1 MSQNARLSEKDAQR
15 RNGANG
21 SGWDE
26 ATIRRVIVLVVGV
39 TNPLVWISAVLTVAI
54 GQKRAAWWH
63 VSAAGAVLA
72 VVSALFGGVRGYF
85 APWREVVAQM
95 KAAGFAGASTL
106 GQFAAGRV
114 GEWIMAQAPFG
125 VGVGVLIGG
134 LIMWRRGRFAAE
146 WRDEEPEL
154 HTMSPR
160 EARAV
165 NARVERQKK
174 KMGQWANVKDVQR
187 LDDVA
192 VRLGVSKPGC
202 EPVDIPLGAL
212 RLHSMIFGP
221 SGFGKT
227 TTILE
232 IIKGLT
238 VAPAAAPFRIGT
250 VFLTMKPEAD
260 ITESLRKIAQAT
272 GRGFHVITQD
282 GHGATETYNPLRHG
296 TAQQRA
302 NVLVGAEA
310 NAAHGGFSEPHYQR
324 LGLRSTLVALEAL
337 EAAVAAGLSYRA
349 GGTLH
354 PWRLDVKHVARMMS
368 PASLESVR
376 DSLGGSPV
384 AVRISEWLEEAD
396 ADSSVTSGAAGM
408 RSRFAAV
415 AEGAAGAVLVDEPG
429 GLDLEQAI
437 VAGDI
442 VVLNLDAAQDL
453 EAAQFIANL
462 AISDFVST
470 IARLGHASWH
480 LDPVT
485 GEQTRLNFLV
495 VDEFA
500 ALGATGLIDAVERSR
515 SHGAAVMLS
524 AQSYSGLNVVGE
536 GFLERV
542 STSTTVKFIHRSEAE
557 AETLAQ
563 LIGTRK
569 GWAETQQTFEDLDA
583 LGSQFRASGQGSLR
597 EVDKFKIHPNTFRT
611 LAPGEVVAVWGV
623 PQLRAEVV
631 SVRKTATPDPEVVEP
646 QDSAEKVEAQP
657 EVEAPEVEPVPEKKT
672 AEGEKPR
679 AGSSDEM
686 WGWD

>member
-1 MSQNARLSEKDAQR
+1 M
-15 RNGANG
+15 
-21 SGWDE
+21 
-26 ATIRRVIVLVVGV
+26 
-39 TNPLVWISAVLTVAI
+39 
-54 GQKRAAWWH
+54 
-63 VSAAGAVLA
+63 
-72 VVSALFGGVRGYF
+72 
-85 APWREVVAQM
+85 
-95 KAAGFAGASTL
+95 
-106 GQFAAGRV
+106 
-114 GEWIMAQAPFG
+114 
-125 VGVGVLIGG
+125 
-134 LIMWRRGRFAAE
+134 
-146 WRDEEPEL
+146 
-154 HTMSPR
+154 
-160 EARAV
+160 

-174 KMGQWANVKDVQR
+174 KMSQWPNTKPVQR

-238 VAPAAAPFRIGT
+238 VAPAVAPFRIGT
-250 VFLTMKPEAD
+250 IFVTMKPEAD

-282 GHGATETYNPLRHG
+282 GHGSTTTYNPLKHG
-296 TAQQRA
+296 TAQMRA

-480 LDPVT
+480 IDPVT
-485 GEQTRLNFLV
+485 GQQNRLNFLV

-524 AQSYSGLNVVGE
+524 AQSYTGLGVIGE

-542 STSTTVKFIHRSEAE
+542 STSTTVKLIHRSEAE

-631 SVRKTATPDPEVVEP
+631 SVRKTPTPDVVEP
-646 QDSAEKVEAQP
+646 QESAEKAEAQP
-657 EVEAPEVEPVPEKKT
+657 EVEAPAVEPVPEKK
-672 AEGEKPR
+672 AEGEKPQ

-686 WGWD
+686 WGWS

>member
-21 SGWDE
+21 QGWDE
-26 ATIRRVIVLVVGV
+26 ATIRRVLVLVVGV
-39 TNPLVWISAVLTVAI
+39 TNPLVWISAVLTVAV
-54 GQKRAAWWH
+54 GQKRFVWWH

-72 VVSALFGGVRGYF
+72 TVSALFGGVRGYF
-85 APWREVVAQM
+85 LPWREIVAQM
-95 KAAGFAGASTL
+95 KAAGLAGFSTL
-106 GQFAAGRV
+106 GEFAAARLGDWV
-114 GEWIMAQAPFG
+114 LAQAPFG
-125 VGVGVLIGG
+125 VGIGVLIGG

-165 NARVERQKK
+165 NARVERKKK
-174 KMGQWANVKDVQR
+174 KMGQWANTADVQR

-250 VFLTMKPEAD
+250 IFVTMKPEAD

-282 GHGATETYNPLRHG
+282 GHGATTTYNPLKHG
-296 TAQQRA
+296 TAQMRA

-337 EAAVAAGLSYRA
+337 EAAVAAGLAYRA
-349 GGTLH
+349 GGQLK

-384 AVRISEWLEEAD
+384 AVRISEWLEEAA

-470 IARLGHASWH
+470 IARLGHAGWH
-480 LDPVT
+480 IDPAT
-485 GEQTRLNFLV
+485 GQQNRLNFLV

-542 STSTTVKFIHRSEAE
+542 STSTTVKLIHRSEAE

-631 SVRKTATPDPEVVEP
+631 SVRKTATPNPEVVEP
-646 QDSAEKVEAQP
+646 QETEKVEAQP
-657 EVEAPEVEPVPEKKT
+657 EVEAPAVEPVPEKKT
-672 AEGEKPR
+672 ESQKPR

-686 WGWD
+686 WGWN

>member
-21 SGWDE
+21 QGWDE
-26 ATIRRVIVLVVGV
+26 ATIRRVLVLVVGV

-54 GQKRAAWWH
+54 GQKRVAWWQ

-72 VVSALFGGVRGYF
+72 AVSALFGGVRGYF
-85 APWREVVAQM
+85 LPWREVVAQM

-106 GQFAAGRV
+106 GEFAAARLGDWV
-114 GEWIMAQAPFG
+114 LAQAPFG

-174 KMGQWANVKDVQR
+174 KMSQWANTKDVQR

-202 EPVDIPLGAL
+202 EPVDISLGAL

-250 VFLTMKPEAD
+250 IFVTMKPEAD

-282 GHGATETYNPLRHG
+282 GHGATETYNPLKHG
-296 TAQQRA
+296 TAQMRA

-384 AVRISEWLEEAD
+384 AVRISEWLDETA

-415 AEGAAGAVLVDEPG
+415 AEGAAGAVLVDRPD
-429 GLDLEQAI
+429 GLDLEAAI

-453 EAAQFIANL
+453 EASQFIANL

-480 LDPVT
+480 IDPVT
-485 GEQTRLNFLV
+485 GQQTRLNFLV

-524 AQSYSGLNVVGE
+524 AQSYTGLNVVGE

-631 SVRKTATPDPEVVEP
+631 SVRKTATPEVVEP
-646 QDSAEKVEAQP
+646 QEPEKVEAQP
-657 EVEAPEVEPVPEKKT
+657 EVEAPAVEPVPEKK

-679 AGSSDEM
+679 ADSSDEM

>member
-21 SGWDE
+21 QGWDE
-26 ATIRRVIVLVVGV
+26 ATIRRVLVLVVGV
-39 TNPLVWISAVLTVAI
+39 TNPLVWISAVLTVAV
-54 GQKRAAWWH
+54 GQKRFVWWH

-72 VVSALFGGVRGYF
+72 AVSALFGGVRGYF
-85 APWREVVAQM
+85 LPWREVVAQM

-106 GQFAAGRV
+106 GEFAAARLGDWV
-114 GEWIMAQAPFG
+114 LAQAPFG

-174 KMGQWANVKDVQR
+174 KMGQWANTADVQR

-232 IIKGLT
+232 IVKGLT

-250 VFLTMKPEAD
+250 IFVTMKPEAD

-282 GHGATETYNPLRHG
+282 GHGATTTYNPLKHG
-296 TAQQRA
+296 TAQMRA

-349 GGTLH
+349 GGRLH
-354 PWRLDVKHVARMMS
+354 PWCLDVKHVARMMS

-384 AVRISEWLEEAD
+384 AVRISEWLEEAA
-396 ADSSVTSGAAGM
+396 ADSSVTAGAAGM

-480 LDPVT
+480 IDPVT
-485 GEQTRLNFLV
+485 GQQNRLNFLV

-524 AQSYSGLNVVGE
+524 AQSYTGLSVVGE

-631 SVRKTATPDPEVVEP
+631 SVRKTATPEVVEP

-657 EVEAPEVEPVPEKKT
+657 EVEAPAVEPVPEKK

>member
-26 ATIRRVIVLVVGV
+26 AAIRRVLVLVVGV
-39 TNPLVWISAVLTVAI
+39 SNPLVWVSAVLTVAI

-63 VSAAGAVLA
+63 VSAAGGGLA
-72 VVSALFGGVRGYF
+72 AVSALFGGVRGYF
-85 APWREVVAQM
+85 APWRELAAQV
-95 KAAGFAGASTL
+95 KAGSFSTL
-106 GQFAAGRV
+106 GEFAAARLGDWV
-114 GEWIMAQAPFG
+114 LAQAPFG
-125 VGVGVLIGG
+125 IGAGVLIGG

-174 KMGQWANVKDVQR
+174 KMGQWANAKPVQR

-238 VAPAAAPFRIGT
+238 VAPAAAPFRIGA

-282 GHGATETYNPLRHG
+282 GHGATTTYNPLKHG
-296 TAQQRA
+296 TAQMRA

-349 GGTLH
+349 GGQLK

-384 AVRISEWLEEAD
+384 AVRISEWLDETAV
-396 ADSSVTSGAAGM
+396 DSSVTAGAAGM
-408 RSRFAAV
+408 KSRFAAV
-415 AEGAAGAVLVDEPG
+415 AEGAAGAVLVERPG

-437 VAGDI
+437 VNGDF
-442 VVLNLDAAQDL
+442 VVFNLDAAQDL

-470 IARLGHASWH
+470 IARLGHAGWH
-480 LDPVT
+480 IDPAT
-485 GEQTRLNFLV
+485 GQQNRLNFLV

-524 AQSYSGLNVVGE
+524 AQSYTGLSVVGE

-542 STSTTVKFIHRSEAE
+542 STSTTVKLMHRTEAE

-597 EVDKFKIHPNTFRT
+597 EVDKFKIHPNVFRN

-657 EVEAPEVEPVPEKKT
+657 EVEAPAVEPVPEKK
-672 AEGEKPR
+672 AEREKPR

-686 WGWD
+686 WGWS

>member
-21 SGWDE
+21 QGWDE
-26 ATIRRVIVLVVGV
+26 ATIRRVLVLVVGV
-39 TNPLVWISAVLTVAI
+39 TNPLVWISAVLTVAV
-54 GQKRAAWWH
+54 GQKRFVWWH

-85 APWREVVAQM
+85 LPWREVVAQM

-106 GQFAAGRV
+106 GEFAAARLGDWV
-114 GEWIMAQAPFG
+114 LAQAPFG

-165 NARVERQKK
+165 NARVERKKK
-174 KMGQWANVKDVQR
+174 KMGQWANTADVQR

-282 GHGATETYNPLRHG
+282 GHGATETYNPLKHG
-296 TAQQRA
+296 TAQMRA

-337 EAAVAAGLSYRA
+337 EAAVAAGLAYRA

-384 AVRISEWLEEAD
+384 AVRISEWLDETA

-415 AEGAAGAVLVDEPG
+415 AEGAAGAVLVDAPD

-470 IARLGHASWH
+470 IARLGHAGWH
-480 LDPVT
+480 IDPVT
-485 GEQTRLNFLV
+485 GQQNRLNFLV

-524 AQSYSGLNVVGE
+524 AQSYTGLSVVGE

-631 SVRKTATPDPEVVEP
+631 SVRKTATPDPEVVES
-646 QDSAEKVEAQP
+646 QDSAEKVESQP
-657 EVEAPEVEPVPEKKT
+657 EVEAPEVEPVPEKK
-672 AEGEKPR
+672 AEGEKPQ

-686 WGWD
+686 WGWN

>member
-21 SGWDE
+21 QGWDE
-26 ATIRRVIVLVVGV
+26 ATIRRVLVLVVGV
-39 TNPLVWISAVLTVAI
+39 SNPLVWLSAVLTVAI

-85 APWREVVAQM
+85 APWREVVAQV
-95 KAAGFAGASTL
+95 KAGGFSTL
-106 GQFAAGRV
+106 GEFAAGRV
-114 GEWIMAQAPFG
+114 GDWVLAQAPFG

-165 NARVERQKK
+165 NARVERKKK
-174 KMGQWANVKDVQR
+174 KMGQWANTADVQR

-250 VFLTMKPEAD
+250 IFVTMKPEAD

-282 GHGATETYNPLRHG
+282 GHGATTTYNPLKHG
-296 TAQQRA
+296 TAQMRA

-384 AVRISEWLEEAD
+384 AVRISEWLDETA

-415 AEGAAGAVLVDEPG
+415 AEGAAGAVLVDRPG

-470 IARLGHASWH
+470 IARLGHAGWH
-480 LDPVT
+480 IDPAT
-485 GEQTRLNFLV
+485 GQQNRLNFLV

-524 AQSYSGLNVVGE
+524 AQSYTGLGVIGE

-631 SVRKTATPDPEVVEP
+631 SVRKTATPEVVEP
-646 QDSAEKVEAQP
+646 QETEKVEAQP
-657 EVEAPEVEPVPEKKT
+657 EVEAPAVEPVPEKK
-672 AEGEKPR
+672 AEGEKPQ

-686 WGWD
+686 WGWN

>member
-21 SGWDE
+21 QGWDE
-26 ATIRRVIVLVVGV
+26 AAIRRVLVLVVGV
-39 TNPLVWISAVLTVAI
+39 SNPLVWISAVLTVAV

-72 VVSALFGGVRGYF
+72 AVSALFGGVRGYF
-85 APWREVVAQM
+85 LPWREVVAQM
-95 KAAGFAGASTL
+95 KAGGFSTL
-106 GQFAAGRV
+106 GEFAAGRV
-114 GEWIMAQAPFG
+114 GDWGLAQAPFG
-125 VGVGVLIGG
+125 IGAGVLIGG

-160 EARAV
+160 ETRAV

-174 KMGQWANVKDVQR
+174 KMSQWPNTKPVQR

-238 VAPAAAPFRIGT
+238 VAPAAAPFRIGA

-282 GHGATETYNPLRHG
+282 GHGATETYNPLKHG
-296 TAQQRA
+296 TAQMRA

-384 AVRISEWLEEAD
+384 AVRISEWLDETA
-396 ADSSVTSGAAGM
+396 ADSSVTAGAAGM

-470 IARLGHASWH
+470 IARLGHAGWH
-480 LDPVT
+480 IDPAT
-485 GEQTRLNFLV
+485 GQQNRLNFLV

-542 STSTTVKFIHRSEAE
+542 STSTTVKLIHRTEAE

-646 QDSAEKVEAQP
+646 QETEKVEAQL
-657 EVEAPEVEPVPEKKT
+657 EVEAPAVEPVPEKKAT
-672 AEGEKPR
+672 EGEKPR

-686 WGWD
+686 WGWS

>member
-21 SGWDE
+21 QGWDE
-26 ATIRRVIVLVVGV
+26 ATIRRVLVLVVGV
-39 TNPLVWISAVLTVAI
+39 TNPLVWISAVLTVAV
-54 GQKRAAWWH
+54 GQKRFVWWH

-85 APWREVVAQM
+85 LPWREVVAQM

-106 GQFAAGRV
+106 GEFAAARLGDWV
-114 GEWIMAQAPFG
+114 LAQAPFG

-165 NARVERQKK
+165 NARVERKKK
-174 KMGQWANVKDVQR
+174 KMGQWANTADVQR

-232 IIKGLT
+232 IVKGLT

-282 GHGATETYNPLRHG
+282 GHGATETYNPLKHG
-296 TAQQRA
+296 TAQMRA

-337 EAAVAAGLSYRA
+337 EAAVAAGLAYRA
-349 GGTLH
+349 GGMLH

-415 AEGAAGAVLVDEPG
+415 AEGAAGAVLVDEPD
-429 GLDLEQAI
+429 GLDLEAAI

-453 EAAQFIANL
+453 EASQFIANL

-480 LDPVT
+480 IDPVT
-485 GEQTRLNFLV
+485 GQQTRLNFLV

-524 AQSYSGLNVVGE
+524 AQSYTGLNVVGE

-631 SVRKTATPDPEVVEP
+631 SVRKTATPEVVEP
-646 QDSAEKVEAQP
+646 QEPEKVEAQP
-657 EVEAPEVEPVPEKKT
+657 EVEAPAVEPVPEKK

-679 AGSSDEM
+679 ADSSDEM

>member
-21 SGWDE
+21 QGWDE
-26 ATIRRVIVLVVGV
+26 AAIRRVLVLVVGV
-39 TNPLVWISAVLTVAI
+39 SNPLVWISAVLTVAI

-63 VSAAGAVLA
+63 VSAAGGGLA

-85 APWREVVAQM
+85 APWREVIAQM
-95 KAAGFAGASTL
+95 KAAGFAGFSTL
-106 GQFAAGRV
+106 GEFAAARLGDWV
-114 GEWIMAQAPFG
+114 LAQAPFG

-165 NARVERQKK
+165 NARVERKKK
-174 KMGQWANVKDVQR
+174 KMGQWANTADVQR

-250 VFLTMKPEAD
+250 IFVTMKPEAD

-282 GHGATETYNPLRHG
+282 GHGATTTYNPLKHG
-296 TAQQRA
+296 TAQMRA

-349 GGTLH
+349 GGQLK

-384 AVRISEWLEEAD
+384 AVRISEWLDETA

-415 AEGAAGAVLVDEPG
+415 AEGAAGAVLVDAPD

-437 VAGDI
+437 VNGDI

-470 IARLGHASWH
+470 IARLGHAGWH
-480 LDPVT
+480 LDPAT
-485 GEQTRLNFLV
+485 GQQNRLNFLV

-524 AQSYSGLNVVGE
+524 AQSYTGLSVIGE

-542 STSTTVKFIHRSEAE
+542 STSTTVKFIHRAEAE

-597 EVDKFKIHPNTFRT
+597 EVDKFKIHPNVFRN

-631 SVRKTATPDPEVVEP
+631 SVRKTATPEVVEP
-646 QDSAEKVEAQP
+646 QEPEKVEAQP
-657 EVEAPEVEPVPEKKT
+657 EVEAPAVEPVPEKK
-672 AEGEKPR
+672 AEREKPR

-686 WGWD
+686 WGWS

>member
-1 MSQNARLSEKDAQR
+1 MSQNARLSERDAQR

-21 SGWDE
+21 QGWDE
-26 ATIRRVIVLVVGV
+26 AAIRRVLVLVVGV
-39 TNPLVWISAVLTVAI
+39 SNPLVWISAVLTVAI

-63 VSAAGAVLA
+63 VSAAGGGLA
-72 VVSALFGGVRGYF
+72 AVSALFGGVRGYF
-85 APWREVVAQM
+85 LPWREVVAQV
-95 KAAGFAGASTL
+95 KAAGFSTL
-106 GQFAAGRV
+106 GEFAAGRV
-114 GEWIMAQAPFG
+114 GEWVLAQAPFG
-125 VGVGVLIGG
+125 IGAGVLIGG

-160 EARAV
+160 ETRAV

-174 KMGQWANVKDVQR
+174 KMSQWPNPKPVQR

-238 VAPAAAPFRIGT
+238 VAPAAAPFRIGA

-282 GHGATETYNPLRHG
+282 GHGATETYNPLKHG
-296 TAQQRA
+296 TAQMRA

-349 GGTLH
+349 GGQMR

-384 AVRISEWLEEAD
+384 AVRISEWLEESA

-415 AEGAAGAVLVDEPG
+415 AEGAAGAVLVDRPG

-480 LDPVT
+480 IDPAT
-485 GEQTRLNFLV
+485 GQQNRLNFLV

-524 AQSYSGLNVVGE
+524 AQSYTGLSVIGE

-542 STSTTVKFIHRSEAE
+542 STSTTVKLIHRTEAE

-631 SVRKTATPDPEVVEP
+631 SVRKTATPEVVEP

-657 EVEAPEVEPVPEKKT
+657 EVEVPAVEPVPEKKT
-672 AEGEKPR
+672 EGEKPQ

-686 WGWD
+686 WGWS

>member
-21 SGWDE
+21 QGWDE
-26 ATIRRVIVLVVGV
+26 ATIRRVLVLVVGV
-39 TNPLVWISAVLTVAI
+39 TNPLVWISAVLTVAV
-54 GQKRAAWWH
+54 GQKRFVWWH

-85 APWREVVAQM
+85 LPWREVVAQM

-106 GQFAAGRV
+106 GEFAAARLGDWV
-114 GEWIMAQAPFG
+114 LAQAPFG
-125 VGVGVLIGG
+125 IGAGVLIGG

-174 KMGQWANVKDVQR
+174 KMGQWANAKDVQR

-250 VFLTMKPEAD
+250 IFLTMKPEAD

-282 GHGATETYNPLRHG
+282 GHGATTTYNPLKHG
-296 TAQQRA
+296 TAQMRA

-337 EAAVAAGLSYRA
+337 EAAAAGLAYRA

-384 AVRISEWLEEAD
+384 AVRISEWLDETA

-415 AEGAAGAVLVDEPG
+415 AEGAAGAVLVDRPD

-453 EAAQFIANL
+453 EASQFIANL

-470 IARLGHASWH
+470 IARLGHAGWH

-485 GEQTRLNFLV
+485 GQQNRLNFLV

-515 SHGAAVMLS
+515 SHGATVMLS
-524 AQSYSGLNVVGE
+524 AQSYTGLNVVGE

-542 STSTTVKFIHRSEAE
+542 STSTTVKLIHRSEAE

-597 EVDKFKIHPNTFRT
+597 EVDKFKIHPNVFRN

-631 SVRKTATPDPEVVEP
+631 SVRKTTTPDPEVVEP

-657 EVEAPEVEPVPEKKT
+657 EVEAPAVEPVPEKK

>member
-21 SGWDE
+21 QGWDE
-26 ATIRRVIVLVVGV
+26 ATIRRVLVLVAGV
-39 TNPLVWISAVLTVAI
+39 TNPLVWISAVLTVAV

-106 GQFAAGRV
+106 GEFAAARLGDWV
-114 GEWIMAQAPFG
+114 LAQAPFG
-125 VGVGVLIGG
+125 VGMGVLIGG

-165 NARVERQKK
+165 NARVERKKK
-174 KMGQWANVKDVQR
+174 KMGQWANTADVQR

-238 VAPAAAPFRIGT
+238 VAPAAAPFRIGA

-260 ITESLRKIAQAT
+260 ITESLRKIARAT

-282 GHGATETYNPLRHG
+282 GHGATTTYNPLKHG
-296 TAQQRA
+296 TAQMRA

-349 GGTLH
+349 GGQLK

-384 AVRISEWLEEAD
+384 AVRISEWLDETA

-415 AEGAAGAVLVDEPG
+415 AEGAAGAVLVDAPD

-524 AQSYSGLNVVGE
+524 AQSYTGLSVVGE

-597 EVDKFKIHPNTFRT
+597 EVDKFKIHPNVFRN

-631 SVRKTATPDPEVVEP
+631 SVRKTATPDPEVVES
-646 QDSAEKVEAQP
+646 QETAEKVEAQP
-657 EVEAPEVEPVPEKKT
+657 EVEAPAAAPVPEKKEE
-672 AEGEKPR
+672 AEPLR

-686 WGWD
+686 WGWN

>member
-21 SGWDE
+21 QGWDE
-26 ATIRRVIVLVVGV
+26 ATIRRVLVLVVGV
-39 TNPLVWISAVLTVAI
+39 TNPLVWISAVLTVAV

-106 GQFAAGRV
+106 GEFAAARLGDWV
-114 GEWIMAQAPFG
+114 LAQAPFG

-165 NARVERQKK
+165 NARVERKKK
-174 KMGQWANVKDVQR
+174 KMGQWANTADVQR

-250 VFLTMKPEAD
+250 IFVTMKPEAD
-260 ITESLRKIAQAT
+260 ITESLRTIAQAT

-296 TAQQRA
+296 TAQMRA

-349 GGTLH
+349 GGTLR

-384 AVRISEWLEEAD
+384 AVRISEWLDETA

-429 GLDLEQAI
+429 GLDLEAAI

-470 IARLGHASWH
+470 IARLGHAGWH
-480 LDPVT
+480 IDPAT
-485 GEQTRLNFLV
+485 GQQNRLNFLV

-524 AQSYSGLNVVGE
+524 AQSYTGLGVIGE

-597 EVDKFKIHPNTFRT
+597 EVDKFKIHPNVFRN

-631 SVRKTATPDPEVVEP
+631 SVRKTATPEVVEP
-646 QDSAEKVEAQP
+646 QVTAEKVEAQP
-657 EVEAPEVEPVPEKKT
+657 EVEAPAVEPVPEKKT
-672 AEGEKPR
+672 EGEKPR

-686 WGWD
+686 WGWN

>member
-21 SGWDE
+21 QGWDE
-26 ATIRRVIVLVVGV
+26 ATIRRVIVLVAGV
-39 TNPLVWISAVLTVAI
+39 SNPLVWISAVLTVAI

-72 VVSALFGGVRGYF
+72 AVSALFGGVRGYF
-85 APWREVVAQM
+85 LPWREIVAQM
-95 KAAGFAGASTL
+95 KAAGFAGFSTL
-106 GQFAAGRV
+106 GEFAAARLGDWV
-114 GEWIMAQAPFG
+114 LAQAPCG

-174 KMGQWANVKDVQR
+174 KMGQWANAKDVQR

-250 VFLTMKPEAD
+250 IFLTMKPEAD

-282 GHGATETYNPLRHG
+282 GHGATETYNPLKHG
-296 TAQQRA
+296 TAQMRA

-349 GGTLH
+349 GGQMRN
-354 PWRLDVKHVARMMS
+354 WRLDVEHVARMMS

-384 AVRISEWLEEAD
+384 AVRISEWLDETA

-470 IARLGHASWH
+470 IARLGHAGWH

-485 GEQTRLNFLV
+485 GQQNRLNFLV

-515 SHGAAVMLS
+515 SHGATVMLS
-524 AQSYSGLNVVGE
+524 AQSYTGLNVVGE

-542 STSTTVKFIHRSEAE
+542 STSTTVKLIHRSEAE

-597 EVDKFKIHPNTFRT
+597 EVDKFKIHPNVFRN

-646 QDSAEKVEAQP
+646 QEPEKVEAQP
-657 EVEAPEVEPVPEKKT
+657 EVEAPAVEPVPEKK
-672 AEGEKPR
+672 AEGEKSR

-686 WGWD
+686 WGWN

>member
-15 RNGANG
+15 RNGATH
-21 SGWDE
+21 GWDE
-26 ATIRRVIVLVVGV
+26 AAIRRVLVLVVGV
-39 TNPLVWISAVLTVAI
+39 SNPLVWISAVLTVAM

-72 VVSALFGGVRGYF
+72 AVSALFGGVRGYF
-85 APWREVVAQM
+85 LPWREVAAMM

-106 GQFAAGRV
+106 GEFVAGRV
-114 GEWIMAQAPFG
+114 GEWILAQAPFG

-174 KMGQWANVKDVQR
+174 KMSQWANTKDVQR

-250 VFLTMKPEAD
+250 IFVTMKPEAD

-282 GHGATETYNPLRHG
+282 GHGATTTYNPLKHG
-296 TAQQRA
+296 TAQMRA

-349 GGTLH
+349 GGQLK

-368 PASLESVR
+368 PAALESVR

-384 AVRISEWLEEAD
+384 AVRISEWLDETA

-415 AEGAAGAVLVDEPG
+415 AEGAAGAVLVDAPD

-470 IARLGHASWH
+470 IARLGHAGWH
-480 LDPVT
+480 IDPVT
-485 GEQTRLNFLV
+485 GQQNRLNFLV

-524 AQSYSGLNVVGE
+524 AQSYTGLSVVSE

-542 STSTTVKFIHRSEAE
+542 STSTTVKLIHRTEAE

-563 LIGTRK
+563 MIGTRK

-597 EVDKFKIHPNTFRT
+597 EVDKFKIHPNVFRN

-631 SVRKTATPDPEVVEP
+631 SVRKTVTPDVVEP
-646 QDSAEKVEAQP
+646 QETEKVEAQP
-657 EVEAPEVEPVPEKKT
+657 EVEAPAAAPVPEKK
-672 AEGEKPR
+672 AEGEPPR

-686 WGWD
+686 WGWN

>member
-26 ATIRRVIVLVVGV
+26 AAIRRVIVLVAGIS
-39 TNPLVWISAVLTVAI
+39 NPLVWISAVLTVAI
-54 GQKRAAWWH
+54 GQKRFMWWH
-63 VSAAGAVLA
+63 VSAAGGGLA
-72 VVSALFGGVRGYF
+72 AVSALFGGARGYF
-85 APWREVVAQM
+85 APWREVVAQV
-95 KAAGFAGASTL
+95 KAAGFSTL

-114 GEWIMAQAPFG
+114 GEWILAQAPFG

-174 KMGQWANVKDVQR
+174 KMSQWPNTKPVQR

-232 IIKGLT
+232 VIKGLT
-238 VAPAAAPFRIGT
+238 VAPAAAPFHIGT
-250 VFLTMKPEAD
+250 IFVTMKPEAD

-282 GHGATETYNPLRHG
+282 GHGATETYNPLKHG
-296 TAQQRA
+296 TAQMRA

-349 GGTLH
+349 GGMLH

-384 AVRISEWLEEAD
+384 AVRISEWLDETA

-470 IARLGHASWH
+470 IARLGHAGWH
-480 LDPVT
+480 IDPAT
-485 GEQTRLNFLV
+485 GQQNRLNFLV

-524 AQSYSGLNVVGE
+524 AQSYTGLSVVGE

-631 SVRKTATPDPEVVEP
+631 SVRKTATPDVVES

-657 EVEAPEVEPVPEKKT
+657 EVEAPAVEPVPEKK
-672 AEGEKPR
+672 AESEKPR

-686 WGWD
+686 WGWN

>member
-1 MSQNARLSEKDAQR
+1 MTSTPKNPRLSAKDAAR
-15 RNGANG
+15 RNQADPQNIGLSILAVAGVLNP
-21 SGWDE
+21 
-26 ATIRRVIVLVVGV
+26 VVLVVGMV
-39 TNPLVWISAVLTVAI
+39 TVAA
-54 GQKRAAWWH
+54 GQKKLRGWW
-63 VSAAGAVLA
+63 VATVGAVLGLL
-72 VVSALFGGVRGYF
+72 SALFGGVRAYF
-85 APWREVVAQM
+85 SPWRETAQFL
-95 KAAGFAGASTL
+95 KEHGGLRGFEGLKDFALAHAGAWISAQIPL
-106 GQFAAGRV
+106 GAAV
-114 GEWIMAQAPFG
+114 GL
-125 VGVGVLIGG
+125 LIAGAV
-134 LIMWRRGRFAAE
+134 IWKRGKFSAE
-146 WRDEEPEL
+146 WREDAPEL
-154 HTMSPR
+154 HTMSDH
-160 EARAV
+160 EAKQL
-165 NARVERQKK
+165 NAKVAKAKK
-174 KMGQWANVKDVQR
+174 KAAPWANANPVQR

-250 VFLTMKPEAD
+250 IFVTMKPEAD

-282 GHGATETYNPLRHG
+282 GHGATETYNPLKHG

-310 NAAHGGFSEPHYQR
+310 VAAHGGFSEPHYQR
-324 LGLRSTLVALEAL
+324 LGLRSTLAALEAL
-337 EAAVAAGLSYRA
+337 EAAVAAGLTYRA

-384 AVRISEWLEEAD
+384 AVRISEWLDETA

-415 AEGAAGAVLVDEPG
+415 AEGAAGAVLVDAPD

-437 VAGDI
+437 IAGDI

-470 IARLGHASWH
+470 IARLGHAGWH
-480 LDPVT
+480 IDPVT
-485 GEQTRLNFLV
+485 GQQNRLNFLV

-631 SVRKTATPDPEVVEP
+631 SVRKTATPEVVEP
-646 QDSAEKVEAQP
+646 QVTAEKVESQP
-657 EVEAPEVEPVPEKKT
+657 EVEAPEVEPVPEKK
-672 AEGEKPR
+672 AEGEKPQ

-686 WGWD
+686 WGWN

>member
-26 ATIRRVIVLVVGV
+26 AAIRRVLVLVVGV
-39 TNPLVWISAVLTVAI
+39 SNPLVWISAVLTVAM

-72 VVSALFGGVRGYF
+72 AVSALFGGVRGYF
-85 APWREVVAQM
+85 APWRELAAQV
-95 KAAGFAGASTL
+95 KAGSFSTL
-106 GQFAAGRV
+106 GEFAAGRV
-114 GEWIMAQAPFG
+114 GDWVLAQAPFG
-125 VGVGVLIGG
+125 IGAGVLIGG

-174 KMGQWANVKDVQR
+174 KMSQWANTKDVQR
-187 LDDVA
+187 LDEVA

-238 VAPAAAPFRIGT
+238 VAPAAAPFRIGA

-260 ITESLRKIAQAT
+260 ITESLRKIARAT

-296 TAQQRA
+296 TAQMRA

-324 LGLRSTLVALEAL
+324 LGLRSALVALEAL

-354 PWRLDVKHVARMMS
+354 PWLLDVKHVARMMS

-470 IARLGHASWH
+470 IARLGHAGWH
-480 LDPVT
+480 IDPAT
-485 GEQTRLNFLV
+485 GQQNRLNFLV

-524 AQSYSGLNVVGE
+524 AQSYTGLSVVGE

-542 STSTTVKFIHRSEAE
+542 STSTTVKLIHRTEAE

-631 SVRKTATPDPEVVEP
+631 SVRKTATPEVVEP

-657 EVEAPEVEPVPEKKT
+657 EVEAPAVEPVPEKKAT
-672 AEGEKPR
+672 EGEKPR

-686 WGWD
+686 WGWS

>member
-21 SGWDE
+21 QGWDE
-26 ATIRRVIVLVVGV
+26 AVIRRVLVLVVGV
-39 TNPLVWISAVLTVAI
+39 SNPLVWISAVLTVAI

-72 VVSALFGGVRGYF
+72 AGSALFGGLRGYF
-85 APWREVVAQM
+85 TPWREIAAQV
-95 KAAGFAGASTL
+95 KAAGLASFSTL
-106 GQFAAGRV
+106 GQFAAARLGDWV
-114 GEWIMAQAPFG
+114 LAQAPFG

-174 KMGQWANVKDVQR
+174 KMSQWPNTKPVQR

-250 VFLTMKPEAD
+250 IFVTMKPEAD

-282 GHGATETYNPLRHG
+282 GHGATETYNPLKHG

-337 EAAVAAGLSYRA
+337 EAAVAAGLAYRA

-354 PWRLDVKHVARMMS
+354 PWRLDVRHVARMMS

-384 AVRISEWLEEAD
+384 AVRISEWLEEAA

-470 IARLGHASWH
+470 IARLGHAGWH
-480 LDPVT
+480 IDPAT
-485 GEQTRLNFLV
+485 GQQNRLNFLV

-524 AQSYSGLNVVGE
+524 AQSYTGLGVIGE

-631 SVRKTATPDPEVVEP
+631 SVRKTATPEVVEP
-646 QDSAEKVEAQP
+646 QETEKVEAQP
-657 EVEAPEVEPVPEKKT
+657 EVEAPAVEPVPEKK
-672 AEGEKPR
+672 APAAQPR
-679 AGSSDEM
+679 AGSSDEL
-686 WGWD
+686 WGWN

>member
-21 SGWDE
+21 QGWDE
-26 ATIRRVIVLVVGV
+26 ATIRRVLVLVVGV
-39 TNPLVWISAVLTVAI
+39 SNPLVWISAVLTVAI

-85 APWREVVAQM
+85 LPWREVAAMM

-106 GQFAAGRV
+106 GQFAAARLGDWV
-114 GEWIMAQAPFG
+114 LAQAPFG

-174 KMGQWANVKDVQR
+174 KMSQWPNAKPVQR

-250 VFLTMKPEAD
+250 IFVTMKPEAD

-282 GHGATETYNPLRHG
+282 GHGATETYNPLKHG
-296 TAQQRA
+296 TAQMRA

-349 GGTLH
+349 GGMLH

-396 ADSSVTSGAAGM
+396 ADLSVTSGAAGM

-453 EAAQFIANL
+453 EASQFIANL

-470 IARLGHASWH
+470 IARLGHAGWH
-480 LDPVT
+480 LDPAT
-485 GEQTRLNFLV
+485 GQQNRLNFLV

-524 AQSYSGLNVVGE
+524 AQSYTGLGVIGE

-542 STSTTVKFIHRSEAE
+542 STSTTVKFIHRAEAE

-631 SVRKTATPDPEVVEP
+631 SVRKTPTPDVVEP
-646 QDSAEKVEAQP
+646 QESAEKAEAQP
-657 EVEAPEVEPVPEKKT
+657 EVEAPAVEPVPEKK
-672 AEGEKPR
+672 AEGEKPQ

-686 WGWD
+686 WGWS

>member
-21 SGWDE
+21 QGWDE
-26 ATIRRVIVLVVGV
+26 ATIRRVIVLVAGV
-39 TNPLVWISAVLTVAI
+39 SNPLVWISAVLTVAI

-72 VVSALFGGVRGYF
+72 AVSALFGGVRGYF
-85 APWREVVAQM
+85 LPWREIVAQM
-95 KAAGFAGASTL
+95 KAAGFAGFSTL
-106 GQFAAGRV
+106 GEFAAARLGDWV
-114 GEWIMAQAPFG
+114 LAQAPCG

-165 NARVERQKK
+165 DARVERQKK
-174 KMGQWANVKDVQR
+174 KMGQWANAKDVQR

-250 VFLTMKPEAD
+250 IFLTMKPEAD

-282 GHGATETYNPLRHG
+282 GHGATETYNPLKHG
-296 TAQQRA
+296 TAQMRA

-337 EAAVAAGLSYRA
+337 EAAAAAGLSYRA

-384 AVRISEWLEEAD
+384 AVRISEWLDETA

-415 AEGAAGAVLVDEPG
+415 AEGAAGAVLVDRPD

-453 EAAQFIANL
+453 EASQFIANL

-470 IARLGHASWH
+470 IARLGHAGWH
-480 LDPVT
+480 IDPVT
-485 GEQTRLNFLV
+485 GQQNRLNFLV

-524 AQSYSGLNVVGE
+524 AQSYTGLGVIGE

-597 EVDKFKIHPNTFRT
+597 EVDKFKIHPNTFRN

-646 QDSAEKVEAQP
+646 QEPEKVEAQP
-657 EVEAPEVEPVPEKKT
+657 EVEAPAVEPVPEKK

-679 AGSSDEM
+679 ADSSDEM

>member
-21 SGWDE
+21 QGWDE
-26 ATIRRVIVLVVGV
+26 ATIRRVLVLVVGV
-39 TNPLVWISAVLTVAI
+39 TNPLVWISAVLTVAV

-72 VVSALFGGVRGYF
+72 GVSALFGGVRGYF

-106 GQFAAGRV
+106 GQFAAARLGDWV
-114 GEWIMAQAPFG
+114 LAQAPFG

-174 KMGQWANVKDVQR
+174 KMGQWANTADVQR

-250 VFLTMKPEAD
+250 IFVTMKPEAD

-282 GHGATETYNPLRHG
+282 GHGATETYNPLKHG
-296 TAQQRA
+296 TAQMRA

-415 AEGAAGAVLVDEPG
+415 AEGAAGAVLVDRPG
-429 GLDLEQAI
+429 GLDLEAAI

-480 LDPVT
+480 IDPVT
-485 GEQTRLNFLV
+485 GQQNRLNFLV

-542 STSTTVKFIHRSEAE
+542 STSTTVKLIHRTEAE

-646 QDSAEKVEAQP
+646 QEPEKVEAQP
-657 EVEAPEVEPVPEKKT
+657 EVEAPAVEPVPEKK

-679 AGSSDEM
+679 AGSSDEL
-686 WGWD
+686 WGWN

>member
-21 SGWDE
+21 QGWDE
-26 ATIRRVIVLVVGV
+26 ATIRRVLVLVVGV
-39 TNPLVWISAVLTVAI
+39 TNPLVWISAVLTVAV
-54 GQKRAAWWH
+54 GQKRFTWWH
-63 VSAAGAVLA
+63 VSAAGGGLA
-72 VVSALFGGVRGYF
+72 VIAALFGGVRGYF
-85 APWREVVAQM
+85 APWREVIAQM
-95 KAAGFAGASTL
+95 KAAGFAGFSTL
-106 GQFAAGRV
+106 GEFAAGRV
-114 GEWIMAQAPFG
+114 GEWVLAQAPFG

-160 EARAV
+160 EARAL
-165 NARVERQKK
+165 NARVERKKK
-174 KMGQWANVKDVQR
+174 KMGQWANTADVQR

-250 VFLTMKPEAD
+250 IFVTMKPEAD

-272 GRGFHVITQD
+272 GRGFHVVTQD
-282 GHGATETYNPLRHG
+282 GHGATTTYNPLKHG
-296 TAQQRA
+296 TAQMRA

-384 AVRISEWLEEAD
+384 AVRISEWLEETA

-415 AEGAAGAVLVDEPG
+415 AEGAAGAVLVDRPD

-470 IARLGHASWH
+470 IARLGHAGWH
-480 LDPVT
+480 IDPVT
-485 GEQTRLNFLV
+485 GQQNRLNFLV

-631 SVRKTATPDPEVVEP
+631 SVRKTATPEVVEP
-646 QDSAEKVEAQP
+646 QEPEKVEAQP
-657 EVEAPEVEPVPEKKT
+657 EVEAPAVEPVPEKK
-672 AEGEKPR
+672 AEREKPQ
-679 AGSSDEM
+679 AGSSEEM
-686 WGWD
+686 WGWN

>member
-1 MSQNARLSEKDAQR
+1 MTPTPKNPRLSTKDAAR
-15 RNGANG
+15 RNQADPQNIGLSILAAAGVLNP
-21 SGWDE
+21 
-26 ATIRRVIVLVVGV
+26 VVLLVV
-39 TNPLVWISAVLTVAI
+39 LFTVAA
-54 GQKRAAWWH
+54 GQKKLRGWW
-63 VSAAGAVLA
+63 VAAAGAVLGLLC
-72 VVSALFGGVRGYF
+72 ALFGGVRAYF
-85 APWREVVAQM
+85 SPWRETVQFL
-95 KAAGFAGASTL
+95 KEHGGFRGFEGLKDFALSHAGAWISAQIPL
-106 GQFAAGRV
+106 GVAVGLLIAGAV
-114 GEWIMAQAPFG
+114 IWK
-125 VGVGVLIGG
+125 
-134 LIMWRRGRFAAE
+134 RGRFAAE

-165 NARVERQKK
+165 NARVEQQKK
-174 KMGQWANVKDVQR
+174 KMSQWANTKDVPR

-250 VFLTMKPEAD
+250 IFVTMKPEAD

-282 GHGATETYNPLRHG
+282 GHGATETYNPLKHG
-296 TAQQRA
+296 TAQMRA

-396 ADSSVTSGAAGM
+396 ADSSMTSGAAGM

-480 LDPVT
+480 IDPVT
-485 GEQTRLNFLV
+485 GQQNRLNFLV

-542 STSTTVKFIHRSEAE
+542 STSTTVKLIHRTEAE

-631 SVRKTATPDPEVVEP
+631 SVRKTATPEVVEP
-646 QDSAEKVEAQP
+646 QVTAEKVEAQP
-657 EVEAPEVEPVPEKKT
+657 EVEAPAVEPVPEKK
-672 AEGEKPR
+672 AEGEKPQ

-686 WGWD
+686 WGWN